1 MGIFDKAKKQAE
13 QLKEKSLTA
22 LAQEKLNNF
31 AESEKQK
38 KNDKKE
44 KEEILREK
52 ENQFIKRQESYIT
65 LFRPTKIMGD
75 IEIDEINELLKIN
88 HASSNIKKEKGK
100 LAKTGKAALAIATYG
115 ASLAVESV
123 VKKKADDVIFSFD
136 EIADYDLIENDIS
149 VASGGLG
156 RALVGG
162 ATFGG
167 AGAIVGGLTGKKKTK
182 KSVDRLALQISTN
195 EFYFP
200 SIIITYINKET
211 KTSSSDYVKA
221 YNHAKETMACLDI
234 IFKKQKDKESLKPE
248 STESGTGID
257 PYEEIKKAKELLDMG
272 IISEDEFN
280 EKKIQL
286 LNLK

>member
-44 KEEILREK
+44 KEEILQEK
-52 ENQFIKRQESYIT
+52 ENQFIKQQESYT
-65 LFRPTKIMGD
+65 ALFRPTKIMGD

-123 VKKKADDVIFSFD
+123 VKKKADDVIFSFN

-162 ATFGG
+162 ATFGST
-167 AGAIVGGLTGKKKTK
+167 GAIVGGLTGKKKTK

-200 SIIITYINKET
+200 SIIITYITKET
-211 KTSSSDYVKA
+211 KTSSSTYIDA

-234 IFKKQKDKESLKPE
+234 IFKKQKDKVSQKSESV
-248 STESGTGID
+248 ESGID
-257 PYEEIKKAKELLDMG
+257 AYEEIKKAKELLDMG
-272 IISEDEFN
+272 IISEEEFN